1 MLRQFFLLPQA
12 KGNAIDNNK
21 QGIYELS
28 QELQNELGGLNGH
41 TSKKKKRF
49 RILEN

>member
-28 QELQNELGGLNGH
+28 KELQNELGGLNAH
-41 TSKKKKRF
+41 ARKKKKKD
-49 RILEN
+49 LGS

>member
-21 QGIYELS
+21 QGIYKLS
-28 QELQNELGGLNGH
+28 QELQNELGGLNAH
-41 TSKKKKRF
+41 TRKKKKRF

>member
-28 QELQNELGGLNGH
+28 KELQNELGGPNAQ
-41 TSKKKKRF
+41 KKKKKKK
-49 RILEN
+49 I

>member
-28 QELQNELGGLNGH
+28 QELQNELGGLNAH
-41 TSKKKKRF
+41 TRKKKKD
-49 RILEN
+49 LGS

>member
-28 QELQNELGGLNGH
+28 KELQNELGGAQCPH
-41 TSKKKKRF
+41 KEKKKKK
-49 RILEN
+49 I